1 VQATYN
7 PETQAAEFDLS
18 LALPFGASSSVYFF
32 NRFSRAIWHCGVVHF
47 GLLWTNFY
55 DDFPHLSQECCAA
68 NALATSESFLE
79 MIGWRFSLKPSKRKE
94 FDASF
99 EALGVLFDLNKCKQG
114 TLEVGNKPSRL
125 ANILQMTKDII
136 ASKRLPASLAAKL
149 KGKLIYTESHIM
161 GRLGQLAIQALSSR
175 AHNFSAC
182 FLSDDICEDLQWV
195 VARLSSAKPRTIH
208 CLDTRPPVLLFT
220 DAACEGTDYDIVTF
234 GAILFDKTDATIEYF
249 HDHVSNFIVS
259 EWKQSGIRQ
268 VIGQAEIYPVVLA
281 KRVWAN
287 RLLHR
292 KLLVFIDND
301 SARLGLIKAASSS
314 RPSRDLILLSVC
326 ADADSSTISWYAR
339 VPSVSNPADSVSRGD
354 FAWAEGLGAVRVSC
368 PQLSSVSAEAASARN
383 SCVG

>member
-1 VQATYN
+1 
-7 PETQAAEFDLS
+7 
-18 LALPFGASSSVYFF
+18 
-32 NRFSRAIWHCGVVHF
+32 
-47 GLLWTNFY
+47 
-55 DDFPHLSQECCAA
+55 
-68 NALATSESFLE
+68 
-79 MIGWRFSLKPSKRKE
+79 M
-94 FDASF
+94 
-99 EALGVLFDLNKCKQG
+99 
-114 TLEVGNKPSRL
+114 
-125 ANILQMTKDII
+125 
-136 ASKRLPASLAAKL
+136 
-149 KGKLIYTESHIM
+149 
-161 GRLGQLAIQALSSR
+161 
-175 AHNFSAC
+175 
-182 FLSDDICEDLQWV
+182 
-195 VARLSSAKPRTIH
+195 
-208 CLDTRPPVLLFT
+208 
-220 DAACEGTDYDIVTF
+220 
-234 GAILFDKTDATIEYF
+234 FDKTDATIEYF

-368 PQLSSVSAEAASARN
+368 PQPSSVSAEAASVRN